1 MKHSIYALLSAIC
14 CTAAYACT
22 PQFLLYQPPAPPAY
36 DYVAVETP
44 CDETVLLD
52 GDTLRYGMT
61 PERLVEQL
69 HLQSDR
75 KELDKFAQIIHDLN
89 PPQTVYGVFPTTS
102 ERVTVEIQ
110 TRDSTFVFAI
120 GPNERDKRSHRQT
133 RVQRRQKKYS
143 PAPDICRDGAG
154 YRLTP
159 KRDFFPTRHREQ
171 LRRMRFDGT
180 FRPGSLNLSLSL
192 PWTHFSSCHPAAAGG
207 GRRFCGFIGAGAGI
221 EYLYRDKQG
230 IAAEWSGMLFSFIP
244 VLAPLDIVWNSPH
257 EGYSV
262 MTAGISSYHHLRRF
276 TFGYGLNCTRYLW
289 AYHYDI
295 PEEGEMPPAPLGR
308 ESFRDHYW
316 AAGVSVAGYVNITP
330 RILFGISYKPT
341 FLRFG
346 NPEPWRYEHTIAI
359 ELKFYLLR

>member
-120 GPNERDKRSHRQT
+120 GPNERDKRSHRKT
-133 RVQRRQKKYS
+133 TVQRRQKKYS
-143 PAPDICRDGAG
+143 PAPDICRNGAG

-159 KRDFFPTRHREQ
+159 KRDFFPTRHR
-171 LRRMRFDGT
+171 
-180 FRPGSLNLSLSL
+180 
-192 PWTHFSSCHPAAAGG
+192 
-207 GRRFCGFIGAGAGI
+207 
-221 EYLYRDKQG
+221 
-230 IAAEWSGMLFSFIP
+230 
-244 VLAPLDIVWNSPH
+244 
-257 EGYSV
+257 
-262 MTAGISSYHHLRRF
+262 
-276 TFGYGLNCTRYLW
+276 
-289 AYHYDI
+289 
-295 PEEGEMPPAPLGR
+295 
-308 ESFRDHYW
+308 
-316 AAGVSVAGYVNITP
+316 
-330 RILFGISYKPT
+330 
-341 FLRFG
+341 
-346 NPEPWRYEHTIAI
+346 
-359 ELKFYLLR
+359 

>member
-133 RVQRRQKKYS
+133 TVQRRQKKYS

-257 EGYSV
+257 G
-262 MTAGISSYHHLRRF
+262 GIPS
-276 TFGYGLNCTRYLW
+276 
-289 AYHYDI
+289 
-295 PEEGEMPPAPLGR
+295 
-308 ESFRDHYW
+308 
-316 AAGVSVAGYVNITP
+316 
-330 RILFGISYKPT
+330 
-341 FLRFG
+341 
-346 NPEPWRYEHTIAI
+346 
-359 ELKFYLLR
+359 

>member
-133 RVQRRQKKYS
+133 TVQRRQKKYS

-221 EYLYRDKQG
+221 EYLYRDKRG
-230 IAAEWSGMLFSFIP
+230 IALEASALAGYATIWGPAASIDPPPNEEWSAIHIS
-244 VLAPLDIVWNSPH
+244 LAEYFH
-257 EGYSV
+257 F
-262 MTAGISSYHHLRRF
+262 RRF
-276 TFGYGLNCTRYLW
+276 TVGYGLNAARNKYTYKPPYPGFGTNYLGDTRL
-289 AYHYDI
+289 DD
-295 PEEGEMPPAPLGR
+295 R
-308 ESFRDHYW
+308 YW
-316 AAGVSVAGYVNITP
+316 AAGIMVAAYINITP
-330 RILFGISYKPT
+330 KIMFGATYRPT
-341 FLRFG
+341 FFQFG
-346 NPEPWRYEHTIAI
+346 TTRPWRYEHSATLD
-359 ELKFYLLR
+359 LKFYLFRK

>member
-1 MKHSIYALLSAIC
+1 
-14 CTAAYACT
+14 
-22 PQFLLYQPPAPPAY
+22 
-36 DYVAVETP
+36 
-44 CDETVLLD
+44 
-52 GDTLRYGMT
+52 MT

-133 RVQRRQKKYS
+133 TVQRRQKKYS

-262 MTAGISSYHHLRRF
+262 MTAGISAYHHLRRF

-330 RILFGISYKPT
+330 RILFGVSYKPT
-341 FLRFG
+341 FLQFG